1 MLSKKNSYFVFLK
14 QKLKFPIE
22 AEVNLMENH
31 KVLKNSDRVKIIGLS
46 YEDDLYGI
54 ICDIRLG
61 RKKYSIPL
69 VELKIDKN
77 NSAYRVIWNY
87 QLYFGNR

>member
-1 MLSKKNSYFVFLK
+1 MKKNYFELL
-14 QKLKFPIE
+14 QRKLKFPIN
-22 AEVNLMENH
+22 AEVYAMENY
-31 KVLKNSDRVKIIGLS
+31 KTLKNGDRVKIIGLA

-69 VELKIDKN
+69 VELRIDRKYP
-77 NSAYRVIWNY
+77 AYNFIWKY
-87 QLYFGNR
+87 QLAFGNR